1 MKQLFWCLFCKQR
14 VKKGS
19 CYNLTSSTR
28 KKQNLLLAFWD
39 MPKSWTILSHV
50 VCQGRGRND
59 LESHQPGVS
68 AILVFFPK
76 CESSR
81 TLCLPAVLCLGA
93 APSAVVYLKDIP
105 ATGHFCPTLSL
116 LTKISNWHALRL
128 RKLETKMQP
137 FLPGP
142 LWKSGNI
149 WKHFS

>member
-14 VKKGS
+14 VKRFLLQPNILHQEKAKPMVSFLGYAWKLDNAIP
-19 CYNLTSSTR
+19 CCLPR
-28 KKQNLLLAFWD
+28 KRQEW
-39 MPKSWTILSHV
+39 
-50 VCQGRGRND
+50 

-76 CESSR
+76 CVSSR
-81 TLCLPAVLCLGA
+81 TLCLSAVLCLGT
-93 APSAVVYLKDIP
+93 APSAAVYLKDIP